1 MLITNFPIAVNGA
14 TTSGDYLSVFT
25 SNYKDSPYKVTVTL
39 TATLPDRVSII

>member
-25 SNYKDSPYKVTVTL
+25 SNYKDSPYTVKVTL